1 MSSSLTSELSNLIEN
16 VQIARQKF
24 FDAPEKGR
32 TKYLF
37 QINEY
42 LKLVLPKDG
51 LVCIVS
57 KECYK
62 PTGSFDRIVYVDLEW
77 FDGLIPELKKQSLRL
92 VENTITE
99 VCACTSY
106 NCNCNYLKIKSG
118 YNIYIC

>member
-1 MSSSLTSELSNLIEN
+1 MSSSLTELSNLIEN
-16 VQIARQKF
+16 VKIARQNF
-24 FDAPEKGR
+24 LDAPNNGR
-32 TKYLF
+32 SKYLF

-62 PTGSFDRIVYVDLEW
+62 PTGIFDRIIYADLDW
-77 FDGLIPELKKQSLRL
+77 FNGLIPELKKQGLRL
-92 VENTITE
+92 VETTITE
-99 VCACTSY
+99 DCTCRSR
-106 NCNCNYLKIKSG
+106 NCECDFLKIKSG

>member
-1 MSSSLTSELSNLIEN
+1 MSSVTSELSNLIEN
-16 VQIARQKF
+16 VQIARQNF
-24 FDAPEKGR
+24 FNAPEKGR
-32 TKYLF
+32 NKYLSE
-37 QINEY
+37 INEY

-77 FDGLIPELKKQSLRL
+77 FDGLIPELKKQGLRL
-92 VENTITE
+92 VETTITE

-106 NCNCNYLKIKSG
+106 NCECNYLKIKSG